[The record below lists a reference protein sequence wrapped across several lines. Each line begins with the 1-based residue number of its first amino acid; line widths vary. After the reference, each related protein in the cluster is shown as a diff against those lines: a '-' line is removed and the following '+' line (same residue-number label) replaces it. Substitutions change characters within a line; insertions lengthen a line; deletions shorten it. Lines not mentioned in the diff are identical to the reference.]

1 MQVAERRHLHESA
14 RFFELLLQE
23 LLDAAEHEELTF
35 GGFLERMNHRGLPA
49 VMLVPTLLMLMPFG
63 LFPGS
68 NALIGVIMAFVAA
81 HIALGRKQLW
91 LPGRLRQARMSG
103 RLVRKGLAKLLP
115 LARWLDAHTGRRLAL
130 LAEGR
135 LAHHLAGVIMTL
147 LSLVAVAAGLIPG
160 IPTIVSLVVLLLA
173 LGLLLRDGVVLAVG
187 YAATALS
194 VWAIIA
200 LWPGS

>member
-1 MQVAERRHLHESA
+1 MEANGDNATRERS
-14 RFFELLLQE
+14 FETLLRD
-23 LLDAAEHEELTF
+23 LLAAAEHEELTF
-35 GGFLERMNHRGLPA
+35 GAFLEQMNSRGLPA

-81 HIALGRKQLW
+81 HIALGRRQLW
-91 LPGRLRQARMSG
+91 LPERLQRARMSG
-103 RLVRKGLAKLLP
+103 RLVRKGLARLLP

-135 LAHHLAGVIMTL
+135 VAHHLAGVIMTL
-147 LSLVAVAAGLIPG
+147 LSLVAVVAGLIPG
-160 IPTIVSLVVLLLA
+160 IPTLVSLVVLLLA

-187 YAATALS
+187 YGATFLA
-194 VWAIIA
+194 VWGIGV
-200 LWPGS
+200 LWPGAA